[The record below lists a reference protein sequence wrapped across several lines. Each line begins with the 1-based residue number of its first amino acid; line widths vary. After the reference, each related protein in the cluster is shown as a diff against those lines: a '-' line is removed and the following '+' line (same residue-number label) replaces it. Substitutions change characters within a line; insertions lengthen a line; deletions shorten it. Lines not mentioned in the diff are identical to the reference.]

1 MPDKY
6 IIISASRMVDLA
18 AYYPEAFIYEVKE
31 RIKKDLKIHTLV
43 LWTKHVPSLF
53 CNPLNSFLNEL
64 KATGTQIFVHLTV
77 TGLAGVIAGNDING
91 KPVIL
96 EPNVPSTHVSLNYLP
111 DLIELTGKADRIR
124 LRIDPIVKIKDS
136 YGNLF
141 SNLEYFESIVNSS
154 VIKGINNFTFS
165 FLENGMHRKVDKRF
179 SDKGLIIISPR
190 SDERIQISEQMVFLK
205 KKYKVTISAC
215 CVPGLKTSRCID
227 GYFLE
232 KLHDLQI
239 PASKKEAHSR
249 PLCGCTE
256 SIDIGGWPPKIC
268 HSGCLYCYSRPSK

>member
-6 IIISASRMVDLA
+6 IIISASRMTDLA
-18 AYYPEAFIYEVKE
+18 AYYPEALIYEVKE
-31 RIKKDLKIHTLV
+31 RIKKGLKIHTLV
-43 LWTKHVPSLF
+43 LWTKHIQSLF
-53 CNPLNSFLNEL
+53 CNPLNAFLQEL
-64 KATGTQIFVHLTV
+64 KATDTQIFVHLTV
-77 TGLAGVIAGNDING
+77 TGLAGVIAGNDLTR

-96 EPNVPSTHVSLNYLP
+96 EPNVPSTQVSLNYLP
-111 DLIELTGKADRIR
+111 DLIELTGNADRIR

-136 YGNLF
+136 YGNMF
-141 SNLEYFESIVNSS
+141 SNLEYFESIVNFS
-154 VIKGINNFTFS
+154 VIKGINHFTFS

-179 SDKGLIIISPR
+179 SDKGLIILSPK
-190 SDERIQISEQMVFLK
+190 SDERIQIFKQMTMWEE
-205 KKYKVTISAC
+205 KYKITLSAC

-227 GYFLE
+227 GYLLE
-232 KLHDLQI
+232 KLHNLQI
-239 PASKKEAHSR
+239 PVSKKEPHSR